1 MKDLKQIQEFFGP
14 PAGVNTAY
22 RVDFTRIENKEV
34 VKDFELFKDLE
45 KAKSKFEQLKKDPF
59 MGSIKMEKIYGGQ
72 SGDGDRYLGGSEEI
86 GSYSNPVNNT
96 KSSELTDEENDIK
109 IYMTTPSF
117 VSAKRG
123 YKEKEDLM
131 AYLSRRKKAT
141 SDFVNGALEE
151 MDINDPVL
159 MKARA
164 AKMKANQPKKSTNPN
179 YKAVKNASKIAFLKK
194 ERAQLMR
201 DMEQEAEPEGGPIAD
216 EYGDKLNRIDKAIA
230 KLEGRK
236 EMTYDQ
242 AIAEVKVDYDFSEK
256 ELIRVLRQ
264 LKRGASGEIGMIKAF
279 TKALGRD
286 ITKDELFSEAIAEVA
301 VPSSLITKFAAEV
314 KDVNSFASLLLN
326 LYDAIQDKEQKD
338 FSKNQKFGRAIAFL
352 RDLADDKS
360 MDKIEEDETYA
371 SSFGGFRKKLDRDAI
386 EMELQAKGYE
396 TPSTGFWNKILVSK
410 NGERVAMIDTD
421 ESSYIKDGKSYQW
434 SGTEK
439 FINHV
444 ESLNEAFDEL
454 DDGYDQEIEDLIK
467 AGPRLN
473 KDRFEDVIYY
483 IHNNWMA
490 GNYGD
495 DYAIRRISKYLNALE
510 ENINEGDTYEKMAA
524 KGKKA
529 GNLKQGTVRKR
540 LNIPKGEKV
549 PITKINKEISR
560 LKKMDK
566 DKDKKGVQLG
576 DKNQKYYKAL
586 QLAKTLKT
594 TTNVNE
600 MKANEFV
607 KTVNDE
613 FDLET
618 LELMKKVIDSRV
630 ELLNK
635 MKDVANPRTVVKGFR
650 RYDEIAE
657 TIKFIKENNPSATSE
672 EIIKEL
678 KEIKELGETITEE
691 LCAAGKA
698 YRKRRMAAGEKSSAY
713 LSGRA
718 VKVCK
723 GQMSGRK
730 KKKK

>member
-1 MKDLKQIQEFFGP
+1 MEDLKQIQEFFGP
-14 PAGVNTAY
+14 PADVNTAY

-34 VKDFELFKDLE
+34 IKDFKLFKDLE

-59 MGSIKMEKIYGGQ
+59 MGSIKIEKIYGGQ

-117 VSAKRG
+117 ISAKRG

-131 AYLSRRKKAT
+131 AYLGRRKKAT

-164 AKMKANQPKKSTNPN
+164 AKMKANQPKKSINPN

-194 ERAQLMR
+194 EREQLMR

-216 EYGDKLNRIDKAIA
+216 EYGDKLNKIDAAIA
-230 KLEGRK
+230 KLSGRK

-242 AIAEVKVDYDFSEK
+242 AIAEDEDKDGNRVPGAALILPRGKEVILQAEEKDYKRGLLVELTNKGGYKIKYWYGDDVKVYP
-256 ELIRVLRQ
+256 
-264 LKRGASGEIGMIKAF
+264 
-279 TKALGRD
+279 
-286 ITKDELFSEAIAEVA
+286 AEV
-301 VPSSLITKFAAEV
+301 VVDGESIKKDAEV
-314 KDVNSFASLLLN
+314 VDILFHP
-326 LYDAIQDKEQKD
+326 
-338 FSKNQKFGRAIAFL
+338 
-352 RDLADDKS
+352 
-360 MDKIEEDETYA
+360 
-371 SSFGGFRKKLDRDAI
+371 
-386 EMELQAKGYE
+386 ELK
-396 TPSTGFWNKILVSK
+396 
-410 NGERVAMIDTD
+410 
-421 ESSYIKDGKSYQW
+421 
-434 SGTEK
+434 
-439 FINHV
+439 
-444 ESLNEAFDEL
+444 EAFDEL
-454 DDGYDQEIEDLIK
+454 DDGFDPEIEALIK
-467 AGPRLN
+467 AGPRIN

-510 ENINEGDTYEKMAA
+510 ENIDEGDTYEKMAA

-549 PITKINKEISR
+549 PITKINKELSR

-600 MKANEFV
+600 MEANEFV

-635 MKDVANPRTVVKGFR
+635 MQDVVKPRTVVKGFR

-657 TIKFIKENNPSATSE
+657 TIRFIKENNPSATID
-672 EIIKEL
+672 EIIHEL
-678 KEIKELGETITEE
+678 NEIKELGETITEE